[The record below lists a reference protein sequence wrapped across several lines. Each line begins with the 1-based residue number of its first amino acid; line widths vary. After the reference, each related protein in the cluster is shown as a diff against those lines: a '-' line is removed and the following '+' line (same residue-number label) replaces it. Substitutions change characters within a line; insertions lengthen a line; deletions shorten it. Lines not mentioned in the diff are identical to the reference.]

1 MKTADRLKL
10 ALVHGMFKARTLLS
24 GGGYSM
30 AKANPAAKGRV
41 HQFTL
46 KTIDGKERSLAD
58 YKGKALLLVNVASE
72 CGLTPQYEGLENLQK
87 KYGARGLRVLGFP
100 ANEFGAQEP
109 GSNAQILQFCK
120 ARFGVTFDMFEKI
133 VVKGEGLHPL
143 YRFLTTES
151 GFDGEIE
158 WNFGKFLV
166 DRDGTVVARF
176 SPEEAPESKT
186 VEAAIERLLA

>member
-1 MKTADRLKL
+1 MKTADRLRL
-10 ALVHGMFKARTLLS
+10 GLVQCLFKAKTIFT

-46 KTIDGKERSLAD
+46 KTIDGKDKSLAD
-58 YKGKALLLVNVASE
+58 YKGKTLLVVNVASE

-109 GSNAQILQFCK
+109 GSNAQIMQFCK
-120 ARFGVTFDMFEKI
+120 TRFGVTFDLFAKI
-133 VVKGEGLHPL
+133 VVKGEGIHPL

-176 SPEEAPESKT
+176 SPEEAPESDAVT
-186 VEAAIERLLA
+186 AAIERQLA

>member
-10 ALVHGMFKARTLLS
+10 AIVHGMFKAKTLFS
-24 GGGYSM
+24 GGGHRM
-30 AKANPAAKGRV
+30 KQANPAAKGRV
-41 HQFTL
+41 HQFTM
-46 KTIDGKERSLAD
+46 KTIEGKDKALSD
-58 YKGKALLLVNVASE
+58 YKGHALLIVNVASE
-72 CGLTPQYEGLENLQK
+72 CGLTPQYEGLEALQK
-87 KYGARGLRVLGFP
+87 KYGPRGLRVLGFP

-109 GSNAQILQFCK
+109 GSNQQILQFCK
-120 ARFGVTFDMFEKI
+120 MRFGVTFDMFAKI
-133 VVKGEGLHPL
+133 VVKGSGIHPL

-186 VEAAIERLLA
+186 VTSAIEKVLA

>member
-1 MKTADRLKL
+1 MKTTDRLKL
-10 ALVHGMFKARTLLS
+10 AIAQGMFKAKTLFT

-46 KTIDGKERSLAD
+46 KTIDGKDKSLAD
-58 YKGKALLLVNVASE
+58 YKGQTLLVVNVASE
-72 CGLTPQYEGLENLQK
+72 CGLTPQYEALEALQK

-109 GSNAQILQFCK
+109 GSNEQIMQFCK
-120 ARFGVTFDMFEKI
+120 MRFGVTFDMFAKI
-133 VVKGEGLHPL
+133 VVKGEGIHPL

-176 SPEEAPESKT
+176 APEEAPDSKT
-186 VEAAIERLLA
+186 VLAAIETQLA